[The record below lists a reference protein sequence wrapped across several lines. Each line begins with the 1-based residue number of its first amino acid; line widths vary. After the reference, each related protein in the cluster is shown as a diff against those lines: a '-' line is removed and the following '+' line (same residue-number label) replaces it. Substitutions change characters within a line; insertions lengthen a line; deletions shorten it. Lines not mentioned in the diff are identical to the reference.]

1 MGVDVIRSLAP
12 NAYIGAGAQDTD
24 AAERIIQT
32 DIIVRRQRG
41 RFASAP
47 HPPGLRGRTPT
58 GAVPTLPDS
67 GAGAPSGGSAYP

>member
-12 NAYIGAGAQDTD
+12 NAYIGGAQDTD
-24 AAERIIQT
+24 PAERIIQT
-32 DIIVRRQRG
+32 DIIVRRQRQTIC
-41 RFASAP
+41 SWP